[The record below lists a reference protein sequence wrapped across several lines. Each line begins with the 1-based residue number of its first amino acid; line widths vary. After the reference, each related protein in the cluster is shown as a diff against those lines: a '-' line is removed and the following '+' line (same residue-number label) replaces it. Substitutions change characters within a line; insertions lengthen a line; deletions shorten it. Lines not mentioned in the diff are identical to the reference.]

1 MSDSLQR
8 LLELLDLERI
18 EVNLFRGRNPEGS
31 RLRLFGGQ
39 VLAQGLVAAL
49 RTVEGRLAHSLHA
62 YFLRPGDPH
71 VPTVFEVERVRDGG
85 TFATRL
91 VKAIQHGEAIL
102 NMSVS
107 FQVETTGLEHQ
118 IDKPAEPSEPG
129 GVLYEEEMRSGVEA
143 MGFAPPEGDLLFHPP
158 VEIRTVGGLR
168 MFEATSRP
176 PAHEQLGPCQGPA
189 PRRSRDPPVRA
200 RLRVRHDLAVERG
213 ERAPDRGRVAALPV
227 GVARPRDVVPPS
239 VPHRR
244 LAALRDGEPGE
255 RALAWLLPRDVL
267 HPRRQAGR
275 VLRAR
280 GADPGSRETLTQH
293 PPCPSEPSAE
303 HVRQAI
309 RSLQANDS
317 STDFRIATL
326 ASPDAVRDKPW
337 VNEVRESQHRRHRQS
352 P

>member
-8 LLELLDLERI
+8 LLDLLDLERL

-107 FQVETTGLEHQ
+107 FQVETSGLEHQ
-118 IDKPAEPSEPG
+118 IEKPAEPSEPG
-129 GVLYEEEMRSGVEA
+129 GILYEEEMRSGVA
-143 MGFAPPEGDLLFHPP
+143 ALGFAPPEGDLLFHPP

-176 PAHEQLGPCQGPA
+176 PHTSSWVRAKGTLPEDPALHQCVLAYASDMTLLSNAVNAHPVAVTSPGFQSASLDHAMWFHRPFRADQWLLYVMDSPVSAGSRGFCRGTFFTRDGVLVASCAQEGLI
-189 PRRSRDPPVRA
+189 RVRSR
-200 RLRVRHDLAVERG
+200 
-213 ERAPDRGRVAALPV
+213 
-227 GVARPRDVVPPS
+227 
-239 VPHRR
+239 
-244 LAALRDGEPGE
+244 
-255 RALAWLLPRDVL
+255 
-267 HPRRQAGR
+267 
-275 VLRAR
+275 
-280 GADPGSRETLTQH
+280 
-293 PPCPSEPSAE
+293 
-303 HVRQAI
+303 
-309 RSLQANDS
+309 
-317 STDFRIATL
+317 
-326 ASPDAVRDKPW
+326 K
-337 VNEVRESQHRRHRQS
+337 
-352 P
+352 